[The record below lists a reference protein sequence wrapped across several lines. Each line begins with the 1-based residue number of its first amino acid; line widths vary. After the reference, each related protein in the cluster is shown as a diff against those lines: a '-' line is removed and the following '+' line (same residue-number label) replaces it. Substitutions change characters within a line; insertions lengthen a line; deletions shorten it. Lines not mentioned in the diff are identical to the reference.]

1 MVIGTY
7 IHVGAL
13 LNVVE
18 CKPSMS
24 SQAEGAEESKKKKKS
39 QHNKKVNRTPTSDS
53 PPPGLIIQLLLKVY
67 WGDLR

>member
-24 SQAEGAEESKKKKKS
+24 SQAEGTEESKKKKRASTTRK
-39 QHNKKVNRTPTSDS
+39 
-53 PPPGLIIQLLLKVY
+53 
-67 WGDLR
+67 

>member
-1 MVIGTY
+1 MVIGRY

-24 SQAEGAEESKKKKKS
+24 SQAEGAEESKKKKS
-39 QHNKKVNRTPTSDS
+39 QHNKEVNRIPTSDS
-53 PPPGLIIQLLLKVY
+53 PPPGLIIQLLSKVY

>member
-24 SQAEGAEESKKKKKS
+24 SQAEGAEESKKKKKKQS

-53 PPPGLIIQLLLKVY
+53 PPPGLIQL
-67 WGDLR
+67 

>member
-24 SQAEGAEESKKKKKS
+24 SQAEGTEESKKKKKTEPAQQES
-39 QHNKKVNRTPTSDS
+39 ESYT
-53 PPPGLIIQLLLKVY
+53 Y
-67 WGDLR
+67 F